1 MHQLQRLLLIS
12 AFATL
17 CASASAQTPGSGPA
31 TTTGPSA
38 GAPAQSATG
47 AGPQAA
53 PAPATAAPQPGATGG
68 PVPGQGQVETAPP
81 AQTGP
86 ETQSPSPAKL
96 QSGIAPAPSTEALPP
111 RSVAWSFA
119 GPFGIY
125 DRGSMQ
131 RGFQIYKQV
140 CSNCHSLS
148 RIAFRNLGDPGGP
161 QFSQDEVK
169 AIAAGYKIP
178 AGPNAQ
184 GQTADANGMPL
195 TRPGTP
201 ADYFPP
207 PFPNEQAARAALNGA
222 LPPDLSLIVKARD
235 GHMNYV
241 YSILTGFGQKPP
253 AGETIAN
260 GLYYNPYFPRH
271 QIAMPPP
278 LTDGAVTF
286 TDGTPNNLDQEAH
299 DIVTFLAWASE
310 PTQDS
315 RKQIGFVVML
325 YLIGLTVLLFF
336 AYRRIWHGHHDVGAV
351 GEGTGD
357 ETRLAP

>member
-1 MHQLQRLLLIS
+1 MRQLQRLLLIS
-12 AFATL
+12 ALATL
-17 CASASAQTPGSGPA
+17 CAGASAQTPGATPA
-31 TTTGPSA
+31 TPAAPNATPAQPAA
-38 GAPAQSATG
+38 GATQQSA
-47 AGPQAA
+47 PS
-53 PAPATAAPQPGATGG
+53 PATAAPQPGATGE
-68 PVPGQGQVETAPP
+68 PQPGQGQVETAPP

-111 RSVAWSFA
+111 RTVAWSFT
-119 GPFGIY
+119 GLFGVY
-125 DRGSMQ
+125 DRGSLQ

-140 CSNCHSLS
+140 CSNCHSLTH
-148 RIAFRNLGDPGGP
+148 IAFRNLGDPGGP
-161 QFSQDEVK
+161 EFSQDEVK
-169 AIAAGYKIP
+169 AIAASYKIP
-178 AGPNAQ
+178 AGPNTQ
-184 GQTADANGMPL
+184 GQTVDANGTPL

-241 YSILTGFGQKPP
+241 YSILTGFGQTPP

-278 LTDGAVTF
+278 LMDGTVTF
-286 TDGTPNNLDQEAH
+286 SDGTPNNINQEAH

-310 PTQDS
+310 PSQNS

-336 AYRRIWHGHHDVGAV
+336 AYRRVWYGHHDVGTV